1 MIGMDGW
8 MADGGVSALPPAVH
22 CVGGFRAAVVWRW
35 QMNTSGRRKKNTS
48 NEKKNPNLLE
58 MLLYLSGKDKKKKI
72 SFLLALCL
80 EQSARRFQGL
90 CSLNGLAHR
99 LHF

>member
-58 MLLYLSGKDKKKKI
+58 MLLYLSGKDKKKK
-72 SFLLALCL
+72 
-80 EQSARRFQGL
+80 
-90 CSLNGLAHR
+90 SLFFWHCVWSKVPEDSKGCVL
-99 LHF
+99 

>member
-1 MIGMDGW
+1 
-8 MADGGVSALPPAVH
+8 
-22 CVGGFRAAVVWRW
+22 
-35 QMNTSGRRKKNTS
+35 MNTSGRRKKNTS

-58 MLLYLSGKDKKKKI
+58 MLLYLSGKDKKKI